1 MFIWLYLFVGFAVA
15 QQNKN
20 IELKFS
26 SSFGADAI
34 SLNDIANF
42 VSRKD
47 SIEISA
53 IRFYCSNIQFL
64 KAGKIVWEEKSS
76 YHLIDIAI
84 ENSCK
89 LNLSVPQNTNYDEL
103 KFNLGIDSLTN
114 ELGAMGGDLD
124 PTKGM
129 YWAWNSGYINFKLE
143 GKSSKCKTRN
153 NEFQFHIGG
162 YSFPNNALQVIKLPI
177 SSPEKISVNIDIA
190 KFLLS
195 INLAEE
201 NHIMSPSAKA
211 LVMAQNI
218 AKSFSA
224 K

>member
-1 MFIWLYLFVGFAVA
+1 MFICLLLFVGLAVA
-15 QQNKN
+15 QQTKN
-20 IELKFS
+20 VEINFS

-34 SLNDIANF
+34 KLNDTTSF
-42 VSRKD
+42 FSKKD
-47 SIEISA
+47 SIEISS
-53 IRFYCSNIQFL
+53 IRFYCSSIQFL
-64 KAGKIVWEEKSS
+64 KDGNKVWEETNS
-76 YHLIDIAI
+76 YHLIDFSNK
-84 ENSCK
+84 NSSK
-89 LNLSVPQNTNYDEL
+89 LNLIVPKNINYDEV

-114 ELGAMGGDLD
+114 EMGAMGGDLD

-143 GKSSKCKTRN
+143 GKSSKCRTRN

-162 YSFPNNALQVIKLPI
+162 YSFPCNTLQTIVLQISNA
-177 SSPEKISVNIDIA
+177 EKINVDLDIA
-190 KFLLS
+190 KFLSS

-211 LVMAQNI
+211 LLMAQNI
-218 AKSFSA
+218 AKSFSV

>member
-1 MFIWLYLFVGFAVA
+1 MFLFVGLAEA
-15 QQNKN
+15 QQTKN

-26 SSFGADAI
+26 SSFGTDNI
-34 SLNDIANF
+34 SLNDTTSF
-42 VSRKD
+42 FSKKD
-47 SIEISA
+47 SIEISS

-64 KAGKIVWEEKSS
+64 KDGKKIWEEKSS
-76 YHLIDIAI
+76 YYLIDIAKD
-84 ENSCK
+84 NSCK
-89 LNLSVPQNTNYDEL
+89 LNLSVPQNISYDEV

-114 ELGAMGGDLD
+114 EMGAMGGDLD

-153 NEFQFHIGG
+153 NEFKFHIGG
-162 YSFPNNALQVIKLPI
+162 YLFPYNALQVIKLP
-177 SSPEKISVNIDIA
+177 VNNATNITVDLDVT
-190 KFLLS
+190 KFLAS
-195 INLAEE
+195 INLTEV

-211 LVMAQNI
+211 MVMAQNI